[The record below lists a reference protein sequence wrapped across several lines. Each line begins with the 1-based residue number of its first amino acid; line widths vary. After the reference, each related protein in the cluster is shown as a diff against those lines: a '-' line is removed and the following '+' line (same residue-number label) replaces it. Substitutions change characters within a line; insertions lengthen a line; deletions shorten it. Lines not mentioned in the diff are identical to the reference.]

1 MGKIRSAPDPK
12 RCMMFTSK
20 EHRKKCEKK
29 ANLRMRNELLT
40 WGRSNKM
47 TKSFYPCCS
56 IWCLEAD

>member
-20 EHRKKCEKK
+20 EHRNKCEKK

-40 WGRSNKM
+40 WGRSNKT
-47 TKSFYPCCS
+47 TK
-56 IWCLEAD
+56 